1 MKPVALDAFE
11 ALTTAAAGFERRL
24 RAVSSDQWELPT
36 PCDEWD
42 VRALVNHVVGA
53 NVRYTMLL
61 RGATAAAV
69 DATRSIDHVREDA
82 VAAFLGTTVEMTA
95 AFRQPGA
102 LRRAAHHPVGDR
114 SGAELLAMRVLDVAV
129 HTWDL
134 ARAVGADDVLDP
146 DVVRFVQAN
155 VSDVEP
161 SRKRGSFAA
170 PVEEAASGG
179 SPQDRLL
186 RQLGRRPTEEEK

>member
-1 MKPVALDAFE
+1 MDGFD
-11 ALTTAAAGFERRL
+11 ALTAAAAGFERRL
-24 RAVSSDQWELPT
+24 RAVGAGQWQQQT

-61 RGATAAAV
+61 HGATAAAV
-69 DATRSIDHVREDA
+69 DATRSIDHVGEDA
-82 VAAFLGTTVEMTA
+82 VAAFHGTTVEMAA
-95 AFRQPGA
+95 AFRELGA
-102 LRRAAHHPVGDR
+102 LDRVAHHPLGDR

-129 HTWDL
+129 HSWDL

-146 DVVRFVQAN
+146 DVVVFVQAHL
-155 VSDVEP
+155 SHAEP
-161 SRKRGSFAA
+161 GRKRGSFAA
-170 PVEEAASGG
+170 PVEETASGG

-186 RQLGRRPTEEEK
+186 RQLGRCPT